1 MENAYKRSEEFLDLD
16 LTKTENK
23 QDAKDNILNNVIQDA
38 TVADLANMQKL
49 LQSWANEILSRR

>member
-1 MENAYKRSEEFLDLD
+1 M
-16 LTKTENK
+16 TENK

-38 TVADLANMQKL
+38 TPADLANMQKL